1 MNRISR
7 LRSCVFVLLVAAGS
21 LARAALPVEADSAE
35 ASALAEKADASVL
48 KSLATRPK
56 AEFLV
61 VLGDE
66 ADLSAAAGMTDRVTR
81 LQYVVD
87 TLMRRAEVSQAP
99 LRAWLAAKGVEH
111 RAYWIAN
118 MIQVSGDVTL
128 ARSLAARGEVKRL
141 IANPRANTLP
151 DQSKLRREQ
160 DIADGQKSLS
170 ATASIEWGVAKIN
183 APQLWALG
191 ITGAGIVIAGQDT
204 GYDWT
209 HPALKSKYRG
219 WNGATVDHNYNWHD
233 AIHAQINTTPGSN
246 SCGFNSL
253 VACDDDY
260 HGTHTMGT
268 MVGDDG
274 AGNQIGVAP
283 GAKWIGCRNMERGTG
298 TRTTYVECFQWLLAP
313 TNLANTNPDVSK
325 APHVINNSWGC
336 PMQNHPFA
344 EAGCE
349 TAASSDPI
357 RIAIEA
363 LNAAGILV
371 VTSAGNDGPACS
383 TLRDAPAM
391 YDASFS
397 VGATLSSDELI
408 YFSSR
413 GPVVE
418 VASNRS
424 KPDVSAPGVSV
435 RSSTPNGGYASTDG
449 TSMAGPHVAGA
460 AALLMQAYPS
470 LIGNP
475 MEIRRLLMRTAK
487 RLPVTQNCDNL
498 ATTVPN
504 NSTGWGRIDVLA
516 AYNGAPGATLD
527 VDSNTT
533 GSPYNGTTDGLLIL
547 RHLLGLSTTGVT
559 TNALSSSATLV
570 DPVAVTA
577 RLAAI
582 APALDID
589 GDGQRYPHT
598 DGLLVLR
605 YLLGLRGAALTADI
619 SAVGAQRTSAPDI
632 EAYLKLLTP

>member
-209 HPALKSKYRG
+209 HPALKNKYRG
-219 WNGATVDHNYNWHD
+219 WNGTTVDHNYNWHD
-233 AIHAQINTTPGSN
+233 AIHAQINTSSGSN

-253 VACDDDY
+253 VACDDGY

-313 TNLANTNPDVSK
+313 TNLANISPDVSK
-325 APHVINNSWGC
+325 APHIINNSWGC
-336 PMQNHPFA
+336 PTQNHPFA

-371 VTSAGNDGPACS
+371 VTSAGNDGAGCN
-383 TLRDAPAM
+383 TLNHAPAM

-397 VGATLSSDELI
+397 VGATTVADVLTG
-408 YFSSR
+408 FSSR
-413 GPVVE
+413 GPVSAV
-418 VASNRS
+418 SSSRS
-424 KPDVSAPGVSV
+424 KPDIVAPGFEV
-435 RSSTPNGGYASTDG
+435 RSSVPGPGYTPLPG

-487 RLPVTQNCDNL
+487 RLPMTQNCDNL

-504 NSTGWGRIDVLA
+504 NSTGWGRLDVLA

-527 VDSNTT
+527 VDANTA
-533 GSPYNGTTDGLLIL
+533 GSPYNGTTDGLLIM
-547 RHLLGLSTTGVT
+547 RHLLGLSTTSVT

-570 DPVAVTA
+570 NPVAVSA

-589 GDGQRYPHT
+589 GDGERYPHT

-605 YLLGLRGAALTADI
+605 YLLGFRGAPLTADI

-632 EAYLKLLTP
+632 EAYLKMLTP

>member
-1 MNRISR
+1 MNCISR
-7 LRSCVFVLLVAAGS
+7 LRFCVLVLFVVVGCLAHAAAPLVA
-21 LARAALPVEADSAE
+21 ESAE
-35 ASALAEKADASVL
+35 AAALAEKADASVL
-48 KSLATRPK
+48 NSLAAQPK
-56 AEFLV
+56 TEFLV

-66 ADLSAAAGMTDRVTR
+66 LDLSSAARISDRVTR
-81 LQYVVD
+81 IQYVVD
-87 TLMRRAEVSQAP
+87 TLKRRAEASQAP
-99 LRAWLAAKGVEH
+99 LRAWLATNGVEH
-111 RAYWIAN
+111 RGYWIAN
-118 MIQVSGDVTL
+118 MIHVSGDATV
-128 ARSLAARGEVKRL
+128 ARALAARGEVQRI

-151 DQSKLRREQ
+151 NQSKLRRDQ
-160 DIADGQKSLS
+160 DNIDGKKSLI
-170 ATASIEWGVAKIN
+170 TTTSIEWGVAKIN

-209 HPALKSKYRG
+209 HPALKDKYRG
-219 WNGATVDHNYNWHD
+219 WNGTTVDHNYNWHD
-233 AIHAQINTTPGSN
+233 AVHAQLNPAPGSN

-313 TNLANTNPDVSK
+313 TNLANANPDVSK

-336 PMQNHPFA
+336 PMLGSPFA

-363 LNAAGILV
+363 LSAAGILV

-383 TLRDAPAM
+383 TLNDAPAM

-397 VGATLSSDELI
+397 VGAADLNDSLAG
-408 YFSSR
+408 FSNR
-413 GPVVE
+413 GPVTAV
-418 VASNRS
+418 SSSRS
-424 KPDVSAPGVSV
+424 KPDVSAPGVAV
-435 RSSTPNGGYASTDG
+435 RSSFPSGGYGNLSG

-460 AALLMQAYPS
+460 AALLLQAYPS

-487 RLPVTQNCDNL
+487 RLPIAENCGAL
-498 ATTVPN
+498 ETTVPN
-504 NSTGWGRIDVLA
+504 NSTGWGRIDVLS

-527 VDSNTT
+527 IDANTT
-533 GSPYNGTTDGLLIL
+533 GARYNGTTDGLLIL
-547 RHLLGLSTTGVT
+547 RHLLGLSTTSAT

-570 DPVAVTA
+570 NPVAVSA

-589 GDGQRYPHT
+589 ADGQRYPHT

-632 EAYLKLLTP
+632 EAYLKMLTP